1 MEIGTREIVLGLT
14 RQIRTIRDLP
24 RVIRALW
31 SFGLT
36 DDQREL
42 AKQSLRTYIM
52 SQVIGG
58 TIKKRNQEEIDKI
71 LNTKP
76 L

>member
-14 RQIRTIRDLP
+14 RQLRSLKDLP
-24 RVIRALW
+24 RVVMALW

-42 AKQSLRTYIM
+42 AKQSLRAYVLSRFASNT
-52 SQVIGG
+52 
-58 TIKKRNQEEIDKI
+58 TRRNQEEIDRI
-71 LNTKP
+71 LNTKQQ
-76 L
+76 